1 MKPLHVSKLRAAV
14 RLSQPHRDPR
24 DGWFLLFPDFDES
37 GRAETVLELLNSPR
51 LVIPFIQ
58 NEDEGVR
65 LLVRDNIDWVAIAA
79 GVDAGLVFPPDRQA
93 AQQQRVELCFLD
105 ERKLEATIRWGDG
118 TSGVRLSDFLDSRDP
133 FVAADAGFGTLM
145 VNKRRIREVRIVE
158 GNSSPHD

>member
-65 LLVRDNIDWVAIAA
+65 LLVRDNIDWVAIGAVA
-79 GVDAGLVFPPDRQA
+79 RAR
-93 AQQQRVELCFLD
+93 
-105 ERKLEATIRWGDG
+105 
-118 TSGVRLSDFLDSRDP
+118 GVRPKPASTVTFSL
-133 FVAADAGFGTLM
+133 TT
-145 VNKRRIREVRIVE
+145 
-158 GNSSPHD
+158 SSCAMRLVMSG